1 MAQEYPCATRAQD
14 VAEVLNLD
22 YLPVTNDNVNLLKE
36 EKKFMR
42 AVFAKTL
49 QIDRGKKCVR

>member
-1 MAQEYPCATRAQD
+1 M
-14 VAEVLNLD
+14 LNLD

-49 QIDRGKKCVR
+49 QIDRGKKYVREYEGDCNAQSACQQIN